1 MDERR
6 MQCFLWTA
14 TYGNL
19 HRVAEQL
26 SMTQPSVSYQLKA
39 LEREL
44 GFSPFRREGKALK
57 LTEAGTELYGDLLRI
72 HSEYRRSIERARKI
86 ALGRDG
92 ALAISWPATI
102 CDRDLIAAAVRA
114 YRDAGE
120 TREVDVVATDRVA
133 DIMLAGGRPVDVAV
147 TLVEDRDADDDLEYV
162 SLCAM
167 STACE
172 VGVSHPL
179 SSSATLALE
188 DLTTQTVLMVPPG
201 RYLRLYNRLVERL
214 LSGKPPINVR
224 FVESQSDIEVNV
236 ASGAGVTLRPVPL
249 ERLNVPRP
257 DRGVIAIPT
266 DPSTP
271 SHLAFAF
278 DPTNEGA
285 RTFCKHAER
294 GVREMLQRGE

>member
-6 MQCFLWTA
+6 VQCFLWTA

-19 HRVAEQL
+19 HRAAKQL
-26 SMTQPSVSYQLKA
+26 LMTQPSVSYQLKA

-44 GFSPFRREGKALK
+44 GFSLFKREGKILK
-57 LTEAGTELYGDLLRI
+57 LTGAGSELYHDFLRLY
-72 HSEYRRSIERARKI
+72 SEYRRSIEKARKL
-86 ALGRDG
+86 AFGRDG
-92 ALAISWPATI
+92 ALVVSWPATI
-102 CDRDLIAAAVRA
+102 CDRDLITAAVQA
-114 YRDAGE
+114 YRETGE
-120 TREVDVVATDRVA
+120 TREVDVVATDRVT
-133 DIMLAGGRPVDVAV
+133 DIMLARERPVDVAV
-147 TLVEDRDADDDLEYV
+147 TLVEDRDADEDLEYV

-167 STACE
+167 RTACE

-179 SSSATLALE
+179 AGSSALTLD
-188 DLTTQTVLMVPPG
+188 DLVTQTILMVPPG
-201 RYLRLYNRLVERL
+201 RYLGRYDRLVERL
-214 LSGKPPINVR
+214 LSGRPPIDVR

-266 DPSTP
+266 DPSAP

-278 DPTNEGA
+278 DPANERA
-285 RTFCKHAER
+285 RTFCER
-294 GVREMLQRGE
+294 AAKGVRAAL